1 MCVLSNVNESSTP
14 TREHLDD
21 LKCGGLGKKRIV
33 FNKNG
38 DHSHFIK
45 KLEEEFPKLKSQNGA
60 IEVLRSAASGAGN
73 RPITPIP
80 MGTQGYGIQD
90 LRSSVG
96 SAVLY
101 IKPIQSNLPLDS
113 VMQVTDETPKVTCI
127 HCCKEVSLP
136 DLRGHSQSLECTLA
150 RPGTSADDDDL
161 FSQPLASA
169 LQQGVGTNSAPPGT
183 RSGVQTGQTVSVQ
196 IFDNDFDR
204 PGTSSGIASRSG
216 QCGLSASNLQS
227 NLGRVGISSRD
238 LCSSSTNQPSNTS
251 HFNVKLEDLKEIF
264 PDVSDDKLS
273 QVANRSVTMDDAIDE
288 LVSQGGEQS
297 TPTLEEVLTRYKTQ
311 LQTQE
316 ELNLIVERENI
327 WCNILAF
334 YKKALDDKQ
343 RLKKKLVVTFDG
355 EDGVDAGAL
364 SAEFFQ
370 LALDQVKKQLFQ
382 GQEERV
388 LPVKDS
394 TKSSLFR
401 IAGMIVAHSVL
412 QSGPCFPCLCPALY
426 KYLAGNREDLVLH
439 LDNNDIPMT
448 AATQP
453 VINLIKEID
462 NCETADDLSKCLV
475 DDTAWNIISASHW
488 PNEVLISLRN
498 KGKIKVIFS
507 NFYVKI

>member
-1 MCVLSNVNESSTP
+1 M
-14 TREHLDD
+14 
-21 LKCGGLGKKRIV
+21 
-33 FNKNG
+33 
-38 DHSHFIK
+38 
-45 KLEEEFPKLKSQNGA
+45 
-60 IEVLRSAASGAGN
+60 
-73 RPITPIP
+73 
-80 MGTQGYGIQD
+80 
-90 LRSSVG
+90 
-96 SAVLY
+96 
-101 IKPIQSNLPLDS
+101 
-113 VMQVTDETPKVTCI
+113 
-127 HCCKEVSLP
+127 
-136 DLRGHSQSLECTLA
+136 
-150 RPGTSADDDDL
+150 
-161 FSQPLASA
+161 
-169 LQQGVGTNSAPPGT
+169 
-183 RSGVQTGQTVSVQ
+183 QTGQTVSGQ

-204 PGTSSGIASRSG
+204 PGTTSGTASCSG

-227 NLGRVGISSRD
+227 NLGRVGISSSD

-251 HFNVKLEDLKEIF
+251 HLNVKLEDLKEIF

-273 QVANRSVTMDDAIDE
+273 EVANRSVTMDDAIDE

-297 TPTLEEVLTRYKTQ
+297 TQTLEEVLTRYKTQ

-316 ELNLIVERENI
+316 ELNLTAERENI

-334 YKKALDDKQ
+334 YKKALDDKH

-370 LALDQVKKQLFQ
+370 LALDQVKKRLFQ

-426 KYLAGNREDLVLH
+426 EYLAGNREDLVLH

-453 VINLIKEID
+453 VINIIKEID
-462 NCETADDLSKCLV
+462 NCETADDLSNCLV

-488 PNEVLISLRN
+488 PNEVLITLRN